1 MVTSAPRS
9 DLNQLAQHLE
19 QTFQPEP
26 PVGAV
31 VGRTRIRDAV
41 ALERGCSQM
50 EAEELVDTM
59 VEQNLLRFESD
70 AAEPGVWRFAPWAG
84 PD

>member
-1 MVTSAPRS
+1 MVTSAPRG
-9 DLNQLAQHLE
+9 DLNQLAQQLE
-19 QTFQPEP
+19 KAFAAQP

-41 ALERGCSQM
+41 ALKRGCSQM

-59 VEQNLLRFESD
+59 VEQNLLMFEGEEG
-70 AAEPGVWRFAPWAG
+70 EPGVWHIRPWMG
-84 PD
+84 PR